1 MAKSRASRRV
11 NKRNKRS
18 MRKHRGG
25 AHLSPADVGDE
36 SMFGPSSQSV
46 SQGMDYMRIHQDQH
60 GGAVSLASS
69 APVGDQGLLDSSLR
83 ASAHLGPLDASVAAA
98 SGMSD
103 QSGGRRSKSR
113 KSVMK
118 MLKDTLKS
126 TRNAL
131 KFKRN
136 KSLHKMLKNTYRST
150 KSALSLKRFKKMLR
164 MRGGAALQNAAD
176 YASPGTLL
184 PPSMEAK
191 ALTGMNPEWSLDM
204 RSFMPK

>member
-1 MAKSRASRRV
+1 MEYTR
-11 NKRNKRS
+11 
-18 MRKHRGG
+18 MHEG
-25 AHLSPADVGDE
+25 
-36 SMFGPSSQSV
+36 
-46 SQGMDYMRIHQDQH
+46 QH
-60 GGAVSLASS
+60 GGAFSLASS

-118 MLKDTLKS
+118 MLKNSLKS

-136 KSLHKMLKNTYRST
+136 KSLHKMLKDTFRST
-150 KSALSLKRFKKMLR
+150 RSALSLKRFKKMLR
-164 MRGGAALQNAAD
+164 MRGGASLQNAAD